1 MRVLVI
7 GYPLPNK
14 DIDNYTALTAPSY
27 FDYDGLFVDP
37 ASITAS
43 VQSLLAGEREFDAFD
58 GRPVLNAPTTA
69 SGVSAADQLRRRM
82 DETRR
87 VLESGGVVI
96 VLARPNAVQG
106 GVSGFEGCDRY
117 SWLPA
122 PAGMAWGPPYL
133 LAAEGKTIR
142 IADETHPAADLLRKF
157 RGQSSYRAVFDDR
170 HAPVRQGR
178 VIATGGGGMP
188 IAMEFDV
195 LGGRVLF
202 LPALP
207 EDTGPVRSEAAEAV
221 VDLFLELSSQALE
234 DEAPYWARSLAVPG
248 LEQAEAEVE
257 TAETALKELDAKVET
272 ARGRLN
278 ALAGHRALLWA
289 EGRRF
294 ELAGETALRVLGFT
308 VVVEERLLR
317 VEEEGRVVLVECES
331 AREEVVE
338 WPYVRVQRRLETG
351 LLQRNEKAGGLVVA
365 NGHRLKDP
373 GDRGQEFSE
382 TLRVAC
388 ENYRYG
394 LVTGQTLFALV
405 QRALGGAGDSWLAGV
420 RRRMLSATGEI
431 ARDVALGDVTEESDV
446 GPIF

>member
-7 GYPLPNK
+7 GFPLPNK

-43 VQSLLAGEREFDAFD
+43 VQSLLAGEREYDAFD

-69 SGVSAADQLRRRM
+69 SGVSAADQLRRRT

-87 VLESGGVVI
+87 VLEMGGTVMVI
-96 VLARPNAVQG
+96 GRPNAVQG

-117 SWLPA
+117 AWLPA

-133 LAAEGKTIR
+133 VAAEGKAIR
-142 IADETHPAADLLRKF
+142 ITDETHPAADLLRKF
-157 RGQSSYRAVFDDR
+157 RSQSSYRAVFDDR
-170 HAPVRQGR
+170 QAPVRQGR
-178 VIATGGGGMP
+178 VIATGGGGLP
-188 IAMEFDV
+188 IAMEFEV

-207 EDTGPVRSEAAEAV
+207 EDTGPVRSEAAEAL
-221 VDLFLELSSQALE
+221 VDLFLELSSRDLAE
-234 DEAPYWARSLAVPG
+234 ESPYWARAQAVPG

-257 TAETALKELDAKVET
+257 ATQSALNEAE
-272 ARGRLN
+272 ARLEAAREHQDS
-278 ALAGHRALLWA
+278 LAGHRALLWA
-289 EGRRF
+289 EGRRYQS
-294 ELAGETALRVLGFT
+294 AVETALRGLGFT
-308 VVVEERLLR
+308 VTVEDGQLR
-317 VEEEGRVVLVECES
+317 VEDEGRAVLVECES
-331 AREEVVE
+331 SRDEVVE
-338 WPYVRVQRRLETG
+338 WPYVRVQRRLEAA
-351 LLQRNEKAGGLVVA
+351 LLQKNEKAGGLVVV
-365 NGHRLKDP
+365 NGHRMKDP
-373 GDRGQEFSE
+373 ADRPREFSE

-394 LVTGQTLFALV
+394 LITAQTLFALV
-405 QRALGGAGDSWLAGV
+405 QRALGGADDTWLAGA
-420 RRRMLSATGEI
+420 RRRILSASGEI
-431 ARDVALGDVTEESDV
+431 ARESAMGELTEGSDA